1 MGCSLRY
8 RACRYRVFPTSDLW
22 FGRRPCPVGFSA
34 WRLGGTNR
42 RMMDRSAKPWHN
54 GGMRKLFITRPWR
67 GPALAIQIV
76 VLLTA
81 GLVIAQLVTLFLTLL
96 LPPEPTPQYNLSSV
110 AKALRGDASNRQ
122 LERLVQV
129 DAPELRGR
137 GWLVSERSRRELA
150 DLLGVDAADVRL
162 SFYTPLPFAGTV
174 GTRKLAMADDGAT
187 TPNDAARLRPAAF
200 TIEQADGVPAAAGRL
215 ARGRLA
221 PGSLPTDMLPPD
233 AGAAETIARHPVRAP
248 RPRDIAGQ
256 PRLDAGVL
264 VIDGA
269 AAAGIVKGVRSERRV
284 RIQGDGGRM
293 IPPLLRAPSRAAAL
307 ELLTGQPDG
316 IVTIDKKPVGGLPV
330 GGGPGGSLIGG
341 TSLLPVN
348 PSSAQLDPVSRV
360 PLQAR
365 PRLIVPQADIVAQP
379 APTAHLASPTPATPA
394 PRMAAP
400 AAAEPT
406 VPAIATTAPV
416 LPRTASAAQPDEDV
430 TSPSSYAAPPPVR
443 QRGLFGL
450 APSPFVEGDF
460 IAALRLS
467 DGRWSVV
474 QPAAEPFL
482 NAWQRRVLLWF
493 AIAFAIVAPLGW
505 LFARRMSKPLERFA
519 EAAELLG
526 RDPTAPVLDLDGPAE
541 VGRAAHAFN
550 LMQSR
555 LRSFVSDRTAMI
567 GAISHDLRTPLTRL
581 RFRVEEVED
590 EKIRDGM
597 VEELEEMEAMI
608 ASVLNFIRDAS
619 IPGVREKLDL
629 RTIVE
634 DIAEDAA
641 FVGNPVTV
649 DPLPYAPVEV
659 DIMAMRRLFANLIDN
674 AVKYGD
680 RARIRLRIDRGEAY
694 VAVIDEGP
702 GLPEED
708 LERAFEPF
716 YRSASAEIGG
726 KRGNG
731 LGLAVC
737 RSIARAHGG
746 DVRLYRT
753 SEGFKA
759 ELKLPLAYGAN
770 DAIAA

>member
-1 MGCSLRY
+1 
-8 RACRYRVFPTSDLW
+8 
-22 FGRRPCPVGFSA
+22 
-34 WRLGGTNR
+34 
-42 RMMDRSAKPWHN
+42 
-54 GGMRKLFITRPWR
+54 MRKLSIIRPWQ

-110 AKALRGDASNRQ
+110 ARALRGDGSDHKF
-122 LERLVQV
+122 ERLVQAE
-129 DAPELRGR
+129 APELRGR

-150 DLLGVDAADVRL
+150 DLLGVDSADVRL

-174 GTRKLAMADDGAT
+174 ATRKLAMADDGAT
-187 TPNDAARLRPAAF
+187 AVDGSAHFRPASF
-200 TIEQADGVPAAAGRL
+200 LVERADGTPAAKGL
-215 ARGRLA
+215 ARGRPAADAMPADAVEGIARNPLRVPQLRGEGA
-221 PGSLPTDMLPPD
+221 QGNLRIDEGRLLD
-233 AGAAETIARHPVRAP
+233 GGNAAGA
-248 RPRDIAGQ
+248 
-256 PRLDAGVL
+256 
-264 VIDGA
+264 ID
-269 AAAGIVKGVRSERRV
+269 KNVRSDRRV
-284 RIQGDGGRM
+284 RIQGDQGQM
-293 IPPLLRAPSRAAAL
+293 IPPLLRAQNRAAILQAL
-307 ELLTGQPDG
+307 PEAGDG
-316 IVTIDKKPVGGLPV
+316 GVVIDKRPVGGLPQV
-330 GGGPGGSLIGG
+330 NRNMDLIGR
-341 TSLLPVN
+341 SNVLPVN
-348 PSSAQLDPVSRV
+348 PSSAQLDPTGRV
-360 PLQAR
+360 PSQQR
-365 PRLIVPQADIVAQP
+365 QTLIVPQGELIAQP
-379 APTAHLASPTPATPA
+379 APQAQAHA
-394 PRMAAP
+394 PVTAP
-400 AAAEPT
+400 AAAVPMPSSPT
-406 VPAIATTAPV
+406 VEQAPPAGAAPAV
-416 LPRTASAAQPDEDV
+416 RAPAAAAPAQEVEV
-430 TSPSSYAAPPPVR
+430 TSPSSYAAPSPVR

-450 APSPFVEGDF
+450 APAPFVEGDF
-460 IAALRLS
+460 IAAMRLP

-474 QPAAEPFL
+474 QPAPEPFL
-482 NAWQRRVLLWF
+482 NAWQRRVGLWF
-493 AIAFAIVAPLGW
+493 LIAFAIVAPLGW

-581 RFRVEEVED
+581 RFRVEEVD
-590 EKIRDGM
+590 DDRVRDGM
-597 VEELEEMEAMI
+597 IEELEEMEAMI

-619 IPGVREKLDL
+619 LPGVREKLDL

-634 DIAEDAA
+634 DVAEDAA
-641 FVGNPVTV
+641 FIGNPVTV

-659 DIMAMRRLFANLIDN
+659 DIMGMRRLFANLIDN

-694 VAVIDEGP
+694 VSVIDEGP

-716 YRSASAEIGG
+716 YRSTSAQIGG

-753 SEGFKA
+753 AEGFKA

-770 DAIAA
+770 DALAA

>member
-1 MGCSLRY
+1 
-8 RACRYRVFPTSDLW
+8 
-22 FGRRPCPVGFSA
+22 
-34 WRLGGTNR
+34 
-42 RMMDRSAKPWHN
+42 
-54 GGMRKLFITRPWR
+54 MRKLFFVRPWQ

-81 GLVIAQLVTLFLTLL
+81 GLVIAQLVTLLLTLL
-96 LPPEPTPQYNLSSV
+96 LPPAPTPQYNLATV
-110 AKALRGDASNRQ
+110 AETLRGKGSNRQ
-122 LERLVQV
+122 LERQVQ
-129 DAPELRGR
+129 AEPPELRGR

-150 DLLGVDAADVRL
+150 ELLGVSPADVRL

-174 GTRKLAMADDGAT
+174 ATRKLAMADDG
-187 TPNDAARLRPAAF
+187 PVVPDAAAQFRPASF
-200 TIEQADGVPAAAGRL
+200 VLEQADGTPVAAGRF
-215 ARGRLA
+215 ARGRL
-221 PGSLPTDMLPPD
+221 SPD
-233 AGAAETIARHPVRAP
+233 ALPAEAIPSDAAGGEAIGRAP
-248 RPRDIAGQ
+248 W
-256 PRLDAGVL
+256 
-264 VIDGA
+264 GA
-269 AAAGIVKGVRSERRV
+269 AAPRAKDGNWGARGHVRIDDSASIPDRGGAVMPVDKSVRAERRV
-284 RIQGDGGRM
+284 RIEGDRGQM
-293 IPPLLRAPSRAAAL
+293 IPPLLRAPSRPAVI
-307 ELLTGQPDG
+307 QPLPEQDDSAG
-316 IVTIDKKPVGGLPV
+316 GIDKKPVGGLPLIRR
-330 GGGPGGSLIGG
+330 SLDMIGR
-341 TSLLPVN
+341 SNLLPVN
-348 PSSAQLDPVSRV
+348 PSSSQLGLSVREPAPSR
-360 PLQAR
+360 PTI
-365 PRLIVPQADIVAQP
+365 IVPQDNLLSPPVAQQTQPLP
-379 APTAHLASPTPATPA
+379 APSPAPATAPTVEQRPAVQPQTPAD
-394 PRMAAP
+394 
-400 AAAEPT
+400 AAALDVGQGAE
-406 VPAIATTAPV
+406 
-416 LPRTASAAQPDEDV
+416 V
-430 TSPSSYAAPPPVR
+430 TSPSSYAAPQPVR

-450 APSPFVEGDF
+450 APAPYVEGDF
-460 IAALRLS
+460 IAAMRMA

-474 QPAAEPFL
+474 QPAPEPFL

-493 AIAFAIVAPLGW
+493 LIAFAIVAPLGW

-526 RDPTAPVLDLDGPAE
+526 RDPTADVLDLDGPAE

-581 RFRVEEVED
+581 RFRVEEVDD
-590 EKIRDGM
+590 EKIREGM

-608 ASVLNFIRDAS
+608 SSVLNFIRDAS

-634 DIAEDAA
+634 DVAEDAA
-641 FVGNPVTV
+641 FIGNPVTV
-649 DPLPYAPVEV
+649 DPLPYIPVEV

-680 RARIRLRIDRGEAY
+680 RARIRVRIDRGEAHI
-694 VAVIDEGP
+694 AVIDEGP

-716 YRSASAEIGG
+716 YRSTSAEIGG
-726 KRGNG
+726 KRGHG

-753 SEGFKA
+753 GEGFKA

-770 DAIAA
+770 DALAA

>member
-1 MGCSLRY
+1 VL
-8 RACRYRVFPTSDLW
+8 F
-22 FGRRPCPVGFSA
+22 
-34 WRLGGTNR
+34 
-42 RMMDRSAKPWHN
+42 RS
-54 GGMRKLFITRPWR
+54 
-67 GPALAIQIV
+67 
-76 VLLTA
+76 TA

-96 LPPEPTPQYNLSSV
+96 LPPAPAPQYNLAAV
-110 AKALRGDASNRQ
+110 AERLRGKGSDRQ
-122 LERLVQV
+122 LERTVLA

-150 DLLGVDAADVRL
+150 DLLGVDPADVRL

-174 GTRKLAMADDGAT
+174 ATRKLAMADDGPVVSGEAT
-187 TPNDAARLRPAAF
+187 HFRPASF
-200 TIEQADGVPAAAGRL
+200 LVEQIDGTPAASGRF
-215 ARGRLA
+215 ARGR
-221 PGSLPTDMLPPD
+221 PGAVTPD
-233 AGAAETIARHPVRAP
+233 ADQLPADAGGEVTRSPWRANAPRGADGRWGGRGHIRIDGTPMDADSVPDAAPVEKSVRA
-248 RPRDIAGQ
+248 
-256 PRLDAGVL
+256 
-264 VIDGA
+264 
-269 AAAGIVKGVRSERRV
+269 ERRV
-284 RIQGDGGRM
+284 RIEGDRGQM
-293 IPPLLRAPSRAAAL
+293 VPPLLRAPIHA
-307 ELLTGQPDG
+307 TPIQPATDADDG
-316 IVTIDKKPVGGLPV
+316 SDGIDKKPVGGLPLIRR
-330 GGGPGGSLIGG
+330 SLDAIGR
-341 TSLLPVN
+341 SNLLPVN
-348 PSSAQLDPVSRV
+348 PSASQLGSPLRQPAESR
-360 PLQAR
+360 PT
-365 PRLIVPQADIVAQP
+365 IIMPQADLLTPPGTPMQAP
-379 APTAHLASPTPATPA
+379 APTAGASPAPA
-394 PRMAAP
+394 PAIEQAPAASAPAGPVPTIAP
-400 AAAEPT
+400 AAATE
-406 VPAIATTAPV
+406 
-416 LPRTASAAQPDEDV
+416 EDI
-430 TSPSSYAAPPPVR
+430 TSPSSYSSTPPVR

-450 APSPFVEGDF
+450 APAPYVEGDF
-460 IAALRLS
+460 IAAMRMA

-474 QPAAEPFL
+474 QPAPEPFL
-482 NAWQRRVLLWF
+482 NAWQRRVGLWF
-493 AIAFAIVAPLGW
+493 LIAFAIVAPLGW

-526 RDPTAPVLDLDGPAE
+526 RDPTADVLDLDGPAE

-550 LMQSR
+550 LMQNR

-581 RFRVEEVED
+581 RFRVEEVD
-590 EKIRDGM
+590 DDKVRDGM
-597 VEELEEMEAMI
+597 IEELEEMEAMI
-608 ASVLNFIRDAS
+608 SSVLNFIRDAS

-629 RTIVE
+629 RTIVQ
-634 DIAEDAA
+634 DVAEDAA
-641 FVGNPVTV
+641 FIGNPVSV

-659 DIMAMRRLFANLIDN
+659 DVMGMRRLFANLIDN

-716 YRSASAEIGG
+716 YRSTSAQIGG